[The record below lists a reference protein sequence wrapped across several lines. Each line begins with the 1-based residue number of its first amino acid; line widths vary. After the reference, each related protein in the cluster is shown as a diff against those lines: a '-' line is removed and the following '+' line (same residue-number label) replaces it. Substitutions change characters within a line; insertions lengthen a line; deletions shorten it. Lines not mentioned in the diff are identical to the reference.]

1 LLVDMLSSAV
11 FLPRVSGRAAKRA
24 LKRLRLLVA
33 GRNWAALNSSGSQL
47 IGVRY
52 VQVGL
57 EERENLT
64 VTWNVSIAIR
74 SLCVTLLAAILAL
87 VLVATLAE
95 DADARKK
102 RRKKGVTD
110 FSMVFHSDGKSFVPP
125 NRFDCN
131 PGRPFK
137 VPTRADWDPPNIQPP
152 KPIDGY
158 VCTAV
163 GPLEPPGAAAIF
175 DLNDV
180 LERLVGSGPG
190 MTPPPGP
197 LASPDLFQCHWVP
210 NAAGDRNA
218 ENFSCEFPENQ
229 QTCVFTMNE
238 LVATNVDEVDDH
250 TGKVTLKEDLDTN
263 ELNDDDGL
271 ADLFLPN
278 ACHVDDAARGPAAAV
293 PTAVPAG
300 ADAAGEGSAAWL
312 FGLVL
317 ASSGAT
323 VGTVAI
329 ARRRFR
335 NAS

>member
-1 LLVDMLSSAV
+1 L

-87 VLVATLAE
+87 VLVVALAE
-95 DADARKK
+95 DADARKV
-102 RRKKGVTD
+102 RRKKGIADPVR
-110 FSMVFHSDGKSFVPP
+110 FSQTFHSNPNKPFEPP
-125 NRFDCN
+125 DAFDCS

-137 VPTRADWDPPNIQPP
+137 VPTAADWDPATIQPP

-158 VCTAV
+158 ICTAV
-163 GPLEPPGAAAIF
+163 GSVTVVESSAGLGPVTQAAKF

-180 LERLVGSGPG
+180 LERGIGSGPDFG
-190 MTPPPGP
+190 PPPGP
-197 LASPDLFQCHWVP
+197 LATPDLFKCHLVP
-210 NAAGDRNA
+210 NAPFRAP
-218 ENFSCEFPENQ
+218 ENFSCEPDNQ
-229 QTCVFTMNE
+229 KKCVFTMNE
-238 LVATNVDEVDDH
+238 LVATNIDEVDAKGRVIR
-250 TGKVTLKEDLDTN
+250 GKKDLDLRPGASLHAGQGQPGDTN
-263 ELNDDDGL
+263 
-271 ADLFLPN
+271 DLFLPL
-278 ACHVDDAARGPAAAV
+278 ACHAL

-300 ADAAGEGSAAWL
+300 SDAAGEGSAAWL

-317 ASSGAT
+317 AAGGAV
-323 VGTVAI
+323 VGTVVI
-329 ARRRFR
+329 ARRRFLHD
-335 NAS
+335 S